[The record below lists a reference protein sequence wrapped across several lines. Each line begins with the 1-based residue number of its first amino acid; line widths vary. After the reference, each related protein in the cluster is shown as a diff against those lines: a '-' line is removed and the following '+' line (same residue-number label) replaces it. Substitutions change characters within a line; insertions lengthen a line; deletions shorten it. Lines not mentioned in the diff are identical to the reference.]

1 MARAVI
7 LAAGFGSRL
16 MPLTSDRPKG
26 MVSLLGMPMLARQV
40 AVLRT
45 QGISEIWIVGGYL
58 AQRLETLG
66 LPVIQ
71 NPAYETTNMVES
83 LMCARALMDG
93 TQDLVMAYGDIVYEP
108 AVLETLLREDGDVVV
123 TADRGWRHLWS
134 ARMENYALDVET
146 FRLREDGCVAEL
158 GRRPKS
164 LDDLEAQYV
173 GLVRFPAHSHARL
186 LAFYDRLDREGLYDG
201 QPFLKMYM
209 TSFIQ
214 HLIDAGW
221 NVRPAII
228 ENGWLEVDTLE
239 DLRVYE
245 ALASTGGLAPICE
258 LQAPPEPAQ
267 LLSQLLN
274 SHRDGWPG
282 TCEPG
287 MCDVL
292 AVSSR
297 LLDEYE
303 PSFET
308 GDMLDRLAR
317 KIEITGTLHRQYSI
331 VEARLVPREK
341 LATPEEIAILLAAY
355 VTAFDRTRDWR
366 HLNTVLKAIDGT
378 LRQQRIARFH
388 ELDYLCAHRL
398 REHG

>member
-1 MARAVI
+1 MTRAVI

-40 AVLRT
+40 AVLRA
-45 QGISEIWIVGGYL
+45 QGISDISIVGGYL

-66 LPVIQ
+66 LPVIP

-83 LMCARALMDG
+83 LMCARALMNG

-108 AVLETLLREDGDVVV
+108 NVLETLLREDGDIVV
-123 TADRGWRHLWS
+123 TADRVWRRLWS
-134 ARMENYALDVET
+134 ARMENYASDVET
-146 FRLREDGCVAEL
+146 FRLREDGRVAEL

-164 LDDLEAQYV
+164 LDEVEAQYI
-173 GLVRFPAHSHARL
+173 GLVRFPAGSQARL
-186 LAFYDRLDREGLYDG
+186 LAFYDGLDRKGSYDG

-214 HLIDAGW
+214 QLIDAGW
-221 NVRPAII
+221 NVRPAFID
-228 ENGWLEVDTLE
+228 NGWLEVDTLE
-239 DLRVYE
+239 DLHRYE
-245 ALASTGGLAPICE
+245 ALASTGNLAPICQ
-258 LQAPPEPAQ
+258 LQIPPEPAQ

-274 SHRDGWPG
+274 RQCDGRH
-282 TCEPG
+282 G

-292 AVSSR
+292 AFSSR
-297 LLDEYE
+297 LLDDDE
-303 PSFET
+303 PSVET
-308 GDMLDRLAR
+308 RDMLDRLAR
-317 KIEITGTLHRQYSI
+317 KVEIAGTLHRQYSI
-331 VEARLVPREK
+331 IGARLIPQGE

-355 VTAFDRTRDWR
+355 LIAFDRTGDRR

-378 LRQQRIARFH
+378 LRQQRIAHYH
-388 ELDYLCAHRL
+388 EFDYLCAHRL
-398 REHG
+398 REHD